1 MIFRR
6 VPDLRSPFFS
16 HTMTDTKQLFD
27 SVYEKVRSIL
37 QNAPGCHDFDHTLRV
52 LRNARMI
59 ADGELEQNDT
69 RSRFAVELAALLHD
83 CARPEEMESQG
94 KICHAEA
101 GAVKSEVIL
110 RSCGCED
117 EELIR
122 IISECV
128 KRHRYRGKNAPES
141 LIDKIVYD
149 ADKLDSIGA
158 VGVGRS
164 FHFAG
169 RAGARLHNTAEEALS
184 GEEYSREDSAYR
196 EYLVKLRNVPGRMLT
211 ETGKKAGE
219 DRALFMHG
227 FFRQL
232 IRETGIE

>member
-1 MIFRR
+1 
-6 VPDLRSPFFS
+6 
-16 HTMTDTKQLFD
+16 MTDSRTLFD
-27 SVYEKVRSIL
+27 LVYNKVRSIL
-37 QNAPGCHDFDHTLRV
+37 KNAPGCHDFDHTLRV

-59 ADGELEQNDT
+59 ADGELDRNST

-83 CARPEEMESQG
+83 CARPEEMESLG
-94 KICHAEA
+94 EICHAEA
-101 GAVKSEVIL
+101 GALKSETIL
-110 RSCGCED
+110 RSCGCTDED
-117 EELIR
+117 LIR
-122 IISECV
+122 IVSECV
-128 KRHRYRGKNAPES
+128 KRHRYRGKNAPVS

-169 RAGARLHNTAEEALS
+169 RAGARLHNTAVEALR
-184 GEEYSREDSAYR
+184 GEEYGREDSAYR
-196 EYLVKLRNVPGRMLT
+196 EYLVKLHNVPDRMLT
-211 ETGKKAGE
+211 ETGRKAGE
-219 DRALFMHG
+219 DRAAFMNE